1 MLVDIIIWLFV
12 SNAEVIKQF
21 REKWLL
27 LRNIYFWVSHLYN
40 QSFPTILPG
49 LAEHIFIHCVNTLV
63 TISQILRDIISQILL
78 NII

>member
-63 TISQILRDIISQILL
+63 TVSQILL
-78 NII
+78 NAI